1 MTTEYIAVRGNCSV
15 SDIFST
21 LRRSGQEIDMIYYIY
36 VQNDQGQL
44 LGVMSLRDLLLADP
58 VQLAMDVMKREV
70 LSVLPTASIE
80 EVTNLLS
87 KYDFLSV
94 PVVDQDGKIL
104 GIVTF
109 DDALDD
115 IIPED
120 MKKNMPWNYHKL
132 RRVRGMA

>member
-1 MTTEYIAVRGNCSV
+1 
-15 SDIFST
+15 
-21 LRRSGQEIDMIYYIY
+21 MIYYIY

-58 VQLAMDVMKREV
+58 VQMASEVMKKEV
-70 LSVLPTASIE
+70 LSVLPTATIE

-87 KYDFLSV
+87 KYDFLCV
-94 PVVDQDGKIL
+94 PVVDRDGKVL

-120 MKKNMPWNYHKL
+120 LRKRMPWNYHKL
-132 RRVRGMA
+132 RRVRGIA